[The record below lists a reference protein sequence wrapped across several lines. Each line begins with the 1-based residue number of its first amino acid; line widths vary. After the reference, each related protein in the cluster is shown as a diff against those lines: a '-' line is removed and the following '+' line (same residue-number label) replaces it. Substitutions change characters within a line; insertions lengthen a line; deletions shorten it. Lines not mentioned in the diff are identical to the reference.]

1 MMFLLD
7 NREHLG
13 EIKAI
18 GAMWYRAVEKALSE
32 NTQ

>member
-18 GAMWYRAVEKALSE
+18 RAMWSRAVEKAPRE
-32 NTQ
+32 NT